1 MDYKEYIGKILGDGG
16 VLAKELPGY
25 KARPGQLR
33 MAGDVADA
41 IQNGHD
47 LVVEAGTGTGK
58 TFAYLLPSIIS
69 KKKVLVSTQ
78 TRNLQDQISEK
89 DLPRLIGMLGDEMQI
104 RTAVLKGRTG
114 YLCLKRMDDLEA
126 EQKVSGF
133 QETIS
138 FGDGGAV
145 KSRNSGSEEKNEE
158 EFRKLQE
165 FASRSETGDLDT
177 LRGVPASSMLLNFVR
192 SSKYTCVGQK
202 CPHAQDCFVN
212 RARARALEA
221 DITVVNHALY
231 FIGRKLD
238 VDSNHEAKILP
249 DADVVVFDEAHSVEQ
264 TARGAFSDRFSSRE
278 ADEMLKEIR
287 RALLQLRKKGGAS
300 SGGKAGNDTDRAFD
314 ELENAVSRVRTSQI
328 EFRNALQ
335 ETMTAAGEKGPYGSQ
350 SQANLAP
357 LMKSGRCADAGKA
370 LLADVRKLRALLLVL
385 AAPDDGSVGE
395 TAKAYADLSAEISRA
410 AVLRLED
417 GFSKVRGVFESLSAS
432 FAEAASLLET
442 LFNGI
447 ENDNVCVFAECFA
460 SSFAITSAPVDVSE
474 SFRKYVL
481 SDTDAVRVFTS
492 ATMAVA
498 DSADP
503 FSHFKRSIGLSD
515 TAQDIVPSPFNY
527 EEQGLIYVPCNLPDV
542 KSSDR
547 IGVLSRLMAGI
558 IGEVP
563 GGVFV
568 LCTSRSA
575 MTGLYRE
582 LSKLLRGRRVLVQDE
597 ESRSSLVE
605 TFIREKNA
613 VLVATKSFWE
623 GVDVPGDTLSA
634 VFIDKFPFPAF
645 NSPVEKA
652 VSERYEKMR
661 KGSSFRAISLP
672 ECIIA
677 LRQGVGRL
685 IRTVNDSGIIVLFD
699 PRIEEGKS
707 YIRTIM
713 ESLPPC
719 RVTNDY
725 GDVRKFWSER
735 RFSREK
741 KE

>member
-1 MDYKEYIGKILGDGG
+1 MDYKEYISKILGDDG
-16 VLAKELPGY
+16 VLAKQLPGY
-25 KARPGQLR
+25 KARPGQLK

-89 DLPRLIGMLGDEMQI
+89 DLPRLISMLGDDMQI
-104 RTAVLKGRTG
+104 KTAVLKGRSG

-126 EQKVSGF
+126 EKKVSGF

-138 FGDGGAV
+138 FGDGGAA
-145 KSRNSGSEEKNEE
+145 KNRKADSEETSEE

-165 FASRSETGDLDT
+165 FAARSETGDLDT
-177 LRGVPASSMLLNFVR
+177 LRGIPASSLILNFVR
-192 SSKYTCVGQK
+192 SSQYTCIGQK
-202 CPHAQDCFVN
+202 CPHAADCFVN

-231 FIGRKLD
+231 FIGRKLA
-238 VDSNHEAKILP
+238 VDSNHEASILP

-264 TARGAFSDRFSSRE
+264 TARSAFSERFGSRE
-278 ADEMLKEIR
+278 VDEMLKELR
-287 RALLQLRKKGGAS
+287 LALRKMKKAGKGAAKS
-300 SGGKAGNDTDRAFD
+300 SGDASDGYS
-314 ELENAVSRVRTSQI
+314 ELESAISHVRTSQG
-328 EFRNALQ
+328 EFRNALH
-335 ETMTAAGEKGPYGSQ
+335 ETMNQAGEKGAYGTQ

-357 LMKSGRCADAGKA
+357 LMKNGRCAEAGKA
-370 LLADVRKLRALLLVL
+370 LLADFRRLSVLL
-385 AAPDDGSVGE
+385 AALSVSDDDARNALQG
-395 TAKAYADLSAEISRA
+395 ANKDLLPEISRVLA
-410 AVLRLED
+410 LRLDD
-417 GFSKVRGVFESLSAS
+417 GFKNVSGQLESLSSS
-432 FAEAASLLET
+432 FSDAAELLRT
-442 LFNGI
+442 LFAGI

-460 SSFAITSAPVDVSE
+460 SGFAVTSAPVDVSE
-474 SFRKYVL
+474 AFRKYVL

-503 FSHFKRSIGLSD
+503 FSHFKRSIGLTSV
-515 TAQDIVPSPFNY
+515 AQDIVQSPFNY
-527 EEQGLIYVPCNLPDV
+527 EEQGLIYVPCNLP
-542 KSSDR
+542 
-547 IGVLSRLMAGI
+547 GVQSPERLSLLSRLMAGI

-575 MTGLYRE
+575 MTGLYRG
-582 LSKLLRGRRVLVQDE
+582 LSSLLRGRRVMIQDE

-645 NSPVEKA
+645 GSPVEKA
-652 VSERYEKMR
+652 VSERYERIR

-735 RFSREK
+735 RAARAKPE
-741 KE
+741 